1 MFLIQIQALA
11 TTMHEKV
18 RFLENIKEGR
28 ESTQGTDV
36 EDIST
41 PESMEDIRQPKR
53 IVSSSAAFQN
63 FLKSLH
69 SSESIKRQFGSQ
81 SDLYF

>member
-1 MFLIQIQALA
+1 
-11 TTMHEKV
+11 MHDRA
-18 RFLENIKEGR
+18 RFLENIKER
-28 ESTQGTDV
+28 CESTQGTDV
-36 EDIST
+36 EDLS
-41 PESMEDIRQPKR
+41 ESMEDIRHPRR

-63 FLKSLH
+63 FLKGLH